1 MLFKRRNKE
10 ELSTRVRVA
19 LWPRRTWW
27 RSIKYLM
34 LRVLRLTASPH
45 VIAMGVAA
53 GVFASFTPF
62 LGFHFVVA
70 FSICFFT
77 RGSYFAAATGTFFGN
92 PLTFPFIWASVLA
105 AGKFVLDYTGYV
117 ETARMDVQQ
126 LTFETIIN
134 SFHTVWP
141 LIKTMTI
148 GAVPV
153 GVPVAFVAYFIVK
166 QMAKVYQKSRLKMLA
181 DRARAGWADRLD
193 RQLQA
198 DYEATLVAKKRLQDK
213 RAVNK
218 TKRKKIP
225 KNKAAT

>member
-1 MLFKRRNKE
+1 MLFKRRKQE
-10 ELSTRVRVA
+10 DLSKRVRVA

-70 FSICFFT
+70 FTICFFA

-92 PLTFPFIWASVLA
+92 PLTFPFIWASVLK
-105 AGKFVLDYTGYV
+105 AGRFVLDITGGA
-117 ETARMDVQQ
+117 ETQRMDLSQ
-126 LTFETIIN
+126 LNFETIVN

-141 LIKTMTI
+141 LMKTMSV
-148 GAVPV
+148 GALPV
-153 GVPVAFVAYFIVK
+153 GIPVACVVYFIIK
-166 QMAKVYQKSRLKMLA
+166 KMAKVYQKSRLKMLA
-181 DRARAGWADRLD
+181 DRARADWADRLD

-198 DYEATLVAKKRLQDK
+198 EYEQSLKEQDK
-213 RAVNK
+213 FGKAAV
-218 TKRKKIP
+218 TDVKKKP
-225 KNKAAT
+225 KNKAIT

>member
-1 MLFKRRNKE
+1 
-10 ELSTRVRVA
+10 
-19 LWPRRTWW
+19 
-27 RSIKYLM
+27 M

-70 FSICFFT
+70 FTVCFFM

-92 PLTFPFIWASVLA
+92 PITFPFIWASVLS
-105 AGKFVLDYTGYV
+105 AGRFVLDLAGYA
-117 ETARMDVQQ
+117 ETQRMDMSQ
-126 LTFETIIN
+126 LNFEMIVN

-141 LIKTMTI
+141 LIKTMSI
-148 GAVPV
+148 GAVFVGAPV
-153 GVPVAFVAYFIVK
+153 GCICYFIVK

-198 DYEATLVAKKRLQDK
+198 EYEATLLEKPKRGAKGARQLSKTDAKK
-213 RAVNK
+213 AS
-218 TKRKKIP
+218 